1 MCPCCG
7 LCHAVGVQ
15 ETASGH
21 AVALADLQLRG
32 AGQIFGQR
40 QSGPAEFGLGALL
53 KATDLAADEQAVA
66 DARRAAAAL
75 IREHGFRNLPR
86 PLLAALSGYNMT
98 SLLALKMQDVDIHM

>member
-1 MCPCCG
+1 M
-7 LCHAVGVQ
+7 Q
-15 ETASGH
+15 ETSSGH

-40 QSGPAEFGLGALL
+40 QSGPADLGLGALL
-53 KATDLAADEQAVA
+53 KATDLAADEDAVS

-75 IREHGFRNLPR
+75 IRQHGFRGLPK

>member
-1 MCPCCG
+1 M
-7 LCHAVGVQ
+7 HRVQ
-15 ETASGH
+15 ETSAGQ
-21 AVALADLQLRG
+21 AVALADLRLRG

-40 QSGPAEFGLGALL
+40 QSGPADMGLGGLL
-53 KATDLAADEQAVA
+53 KATDLAADEQAVE

-75 IREHGFRNLPR
+75 IREHGFRRLPR